1 MGALRVHLVPLDP
14 TMQAVGPGVPTT
26 SLHSLTCLLVQLQD
40 LVQISLKT
48 QVEVVLPHQGMEVAA
63 SLHLG
68 ALRVITVLG
77 DQGVTNRWFGEEI
90 EIKTKYLCDIKK
102 SSYDRLFH

>member
-1 MGALRVHLVPLDP
+1 MAMTGVPSMGALRVHLVPLDP

-48 QVEVVLPHQGMEVAA
+48 QVNHEAMFSNVSSVLLLDFLKIILKVQY
-63 SLHLG
+63 
-68 ALRVITVLG
+68 
-77 DQGVTNRWFGEEI
+77 
-90 EIKTKYLCDIKK
+90 KY
-102 SSYDRLFH
+102 